1 MLAALTFLAQE
12 AAEKSDP
19 SRFVLPHG
27 DELIWGSIAFALLFG
42 ALAWKAFPAINK
54 MLAERAAKI
63 RSGLEQAEKTKL
75 EADTMLEQYRRQ
87 LDEARGEASKI
98 IEEAKR
104 TAEAVRRDLTEKAE
118 KESQEIV
125 ARARTEVAG
134 EAARARQQ
142 LQGDL
147 INLSLELASRVIQRE
162 LAQPESQRAFVE
174 RTIAELAATGSASGG
189 NGHN

>member
-1 MLAALTFLAQE
+1 MLATLTIL

-27 DELIWGSIAFALLFG
+27 DELIWGSIAFAILFG

-54 MLAERAAKI
+54 LLAERAAKI

-104 TAEAVRRDLTEKAE
+104 TAEAVRRELTEKADRE
-118 KESQEIV
+118 AQEIV